1 MWMVVA
7 RISGQW
13 WCGYVG
19 GGGSRF
25 WLWWWVSLILGMG
38 FVGLVV
44 IVGCD

>member
-1 MWMVVA
+1 MVVA

-19 GGGSRF
+19 GGGGSRF
-25 WLWWWVSLILGMG
+25 WLWWWVLLILTMG

>member
-1 MWMVVA
+1 MMVA

-19 GGGSRF
+19 SGGGRF

>member
-1 MWMVVA
+1 MVVA

-25 WLWWWVSLILGMG
+25 WLWWWVLLILTMG

-44 IVGCD
+44 IVSCD